1 MSPAV
6 YVETTIVSYLTA
18 WPNSDIER
26 QAQQAATRRWWNE
39 QRSAFT
45 LFTSQFVIDEAS
57 AGDAVAAAE
66 RLAVLETMDSLLISP
81 EVEPLA
87 AQLLAAGA
95 LPAKARVDAL
105 HVAVATVNG
114 IEYLLTWNCRHLAN
128 AVLWRKIEQTCS
140 AAGYEPPTICTPYEL
155 MGVES

>member
-1 MSPAV
+1 MNPPV

-18 WPNSDIER
+18 RPTSDVER
-26 QAQQAATRRWWNE
+26 QAQQVTTRRWWDE
-39 QRSAFT
+39 RRAHFE
-45 LFTSQFVIDEAS
+45 LYTSQFVLDEAA

-66 RLAVLETMDSLLISP
+66 RAAVLGDIELLLIAP

-95 LPAKARVDAL
+95 LPPKARVDAL

-114 IEYLLTWNCRHLAN
+114 MEYLLTWNCRHLAN
-128 AVLWRKIEQTCS
+128 ATLWRKIEQTCVE
-140 AAGYEPPTICTPYEL
+140 AGYEPPTICTPYEL

>member
-1 MSPAV
+1 MNQTV

-18 WPNSDIER
+18 WPTDDVER
-26 QAQQAATRRWWNE
+26 QAQQVATPRWWDAH
-39 QRSAFT
+39 RP
-45 LFTSQFVIDEAS
+45 LFALYTSQFVLDEAA
-57 AGDAVAAAE
+57 AGDATAASD
-66 RLAVLETMDSLLISP
+66 RLTILNGLDLLLITP
-81 EVEPLA
+81 DVEPLA

-114 IEYLLTWNCRHLAN
+114 MEFLLTWNCRHLAN
-128 AVLWRKIEQTCS
+128 AALWRKIEQTCN